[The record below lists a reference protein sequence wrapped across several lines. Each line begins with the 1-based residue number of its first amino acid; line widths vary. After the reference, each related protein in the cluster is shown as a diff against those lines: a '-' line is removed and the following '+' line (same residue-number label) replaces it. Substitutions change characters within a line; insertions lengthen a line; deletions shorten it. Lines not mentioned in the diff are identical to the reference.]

1 MTSMG
6 PRQPDDV
13 RARAIEAEREIY
25 GARAREDHISPLG
38 FAALGLAGALGAF
51 AFWLFVAIVFTF

>member
-1 MTSMG
+1 MTSLS

-25 GARAREDHISPLG
+25 RAREGEDRLG
-38 FAALGLAGALGAF
+38 PVGVALVGLGGVLGAF

>member
-1 MTSMG
+1 MSAMT
-6 PRQPDDV
+6 PRNPQDV

-25 GARAREDHISPLG
+25 GARAREEHIGPLG
-38 FAALGLAGALGAF
+38 FALLGLGGALGAF

>member
-1 MTSMG
+1 MNSLS
-6 PRQPDDV
+6 PRSPDDV

-25 GARAREDHISPLG
+25 GARAREEHIGPLG
-38 FAALGLAGALGAF
+38 FAALGLAGALGAL

>member
-1 MTSMG
+1 MSALS

-25 GARAREDHISPLG
+25 RARQGEDQIGPLG
-38 FAALGLAGALGAF
+38 FAILGLGGALGAF
-51 AFWLFVAIVFTF
+51 AFWLFVAILFTF

>member
-1 MTSMG
+1 MSSLS

-25 GARAREDHISPLG
+25 GARAREDHIGPLG
-38 FAALGLAGALGAF
+38 FALLGLGGALGAF
-51 AFWLFVAIVFTF
+51 AFWLFAAILFTF